1 MQLLE
6 TSQFRA
12 LRHAFLAER
21 TAARIPDIPSST
33 PVRKIER
40 VSVIGGGLMGS
51 GIATCFLNAGM
62 PVTLLETGQE
72 SLSRATETIRRGYES
87 QLKKR
92 RIKPADLDRRM
103 NLLRPTLQYDDLAD
117 SDLVIEAVFES
128 MPVKEAV
135 FRKLDAVVKPGAIHA
150 SNTSTMY
157 LNAIAAFTSRPQ
169 DVVGLH
175 FFSPAPVMKLLEVVR
190 AESTAPDVLAT
201 ALALARR
208 IRKTPVVSRVAD
220 GFIGNRLIEE
230 FGRQAGFLLEEGA
243 SPQQVD
249 AAIVSFGMAM
259 GPFAVGDLAGNDIG
273 WAIRR
278 RREIDRPEMVYSK
291 VGDRLYEMGRHGQK
305 SGAGWYD
312 YAPGDRTAR
321 PSAAV
326 AAMLDEH
333 RRSIGIV
340 PREISDTEIVERLIY
355 ALVNEGARAVEDGT
369 AARASDVDIVYLTGY
384 GFPAWRG
391 GPMHYANEVGLY
403 NVADAMRRLQASARV
418 DPGFWQP
425 APLLERL
432 IAENRNFV

>member
-1 MQLLE
+1 M
-6 TSQFRA
+6 
-12 LRHAFLAER
+12 
-21 TAARIPDIPSST
+21 D
-33 PVRKIER
+33 
-40 VSVIGGGLMGS
+40 
-51 GIATCFLNAGM
+51 
-62 PVTLLETGQE
+62 
-72 SLSRATETIRRGYES
+72 
-87 QLKKR
+87 
-92 RIKPADLDRRM
+92 
-103 NLLRPTLQYDDLAD
+103 
-117 SDLVIEAVFES
+117 
-128 MPVKEAV
+128 
-135 FRKLDAVVKPGAIHA
+135 
-150 SNTSTMY
+150 

-190 AESTAPDVLAT
+190 AEATAPDVLAT

-403 NVADAMRRLQASARV
+403 NVADAMRRLQSSARV